1 MSSFCDYFFAFFL
14 RVTQPFFEDS
24 DLDDAVVFFAGVF
37 FLADNFL
44 DIFFFAAV
52 FLVAFLAVA
61 IFYEKTNIVFDYD
74 VTKNIG
80 NKNKRNDAALN

>member
-1 MSSFCDYFFAFFL
+1 MGSFCDYFFAFFL

-24 DLDDAVVFFAGVF
+24 DLDDAVVFFAGVI
-37 FLADNFL
+37 FLAGDFL

-52 FLVAFLAVA
+52 FLLAFLDVT
-61 IFYEKTNIVFDYD
+61 IFYENQNIVFDYD

-80 NKNKRNDAALN
+80 NKDKRNNVT

>member
-1 MSSFCDYFFAFFL
+1 VGSFCDYFFAFFL

-61 IFYEKTNIVFDYD
+61 IFYENQNIVFDYD
-74 VTKNIG
+74 MTRIIG
-80 NKNKRNDAALN
+80 NKDKRNNVT